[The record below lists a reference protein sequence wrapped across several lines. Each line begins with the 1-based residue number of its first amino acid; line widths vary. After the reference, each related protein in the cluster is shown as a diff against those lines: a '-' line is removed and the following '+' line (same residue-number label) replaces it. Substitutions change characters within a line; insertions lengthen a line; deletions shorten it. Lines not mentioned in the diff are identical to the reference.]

1 MKLNI
6 KKLILVLSITILG
19 ISVVA
24 CSNSEKEE
32 NTKNTLQ
39 QEEKIDNTVSE
50 DEPQVKE
57 EISEEEALKICKEKL
72 KEIWSSDWL
81 KLGTNEAG
89 LDKIVSVNDKE
100 YYGIYYINDDIVG
113 DFRFLVDKSTGE
125 VFYDTV
131 PILEN
136 LIPVDQ
142 YIAELEG
149 DNSSTSTET
158 SDNVKQFTMREAIE
172 LTLKYIGK
180 NADEIGDRYAITDEF
195 SINIYSIDDKPLN
208 KNGELYYS
216 IELDMPNSDGR
227 YALCAE
233 WYISSSGNLYYSN
246 GDYLS
251 QLPSDISDRLVDKNE
266 IWS

>member
-1 MKLNI
+1 MKLNL

-19 ISVVA
+19 VSVVG

-32 NTKNTLQ
+32 NINNTLQ
-39 QEEKIDNTVSE
+39 QDNQIDNTESE
-50 DEPQVKE
+50 EESQVTE
-57 EISEEEALKICKEKL
+57 EISEEKALKLCKEKV
-72 KEIWSSDWL
+72 KEVWSTDWL

-89 LDKIVSVNDKE
+89 LDKIVSFNGKE

-125 VFYDTV
+125 VFYESV
-131 PILEN
+131 PLLEN
-136 LIPVDQ
+136 LIPIDQ

-149 DNSSTSTET
+149 NNSSTSNET
-158 SDNVKQFTMREAIE
+158 SDNVNQFTMREAIE

-180 NADEIGDRYAITDEF
+180 NADEIGDRYAITDKF
-195 SINIYSIDDKPLN
+195 AISIYSIDDKPLN

-216 IELDMPNSDGR
+216 IELDMPNSEGS

-233 WYISSSGNLYYSN
+233 WYISSNGNLYYSN

-251 QLPSDISDRLVDKNE
+251 QSPSDISDKLVDKNE